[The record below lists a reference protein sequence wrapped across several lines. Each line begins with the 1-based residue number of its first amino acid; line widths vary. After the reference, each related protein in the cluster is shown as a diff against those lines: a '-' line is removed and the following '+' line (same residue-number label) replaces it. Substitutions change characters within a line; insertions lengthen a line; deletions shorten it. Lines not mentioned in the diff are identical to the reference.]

1 VWSLLRADAVP
12 PLVDPA
18 NAHRVEERYL
28 AESDIVYAVEVDGVT
43 RAYPERIIGWHG
55 SVADT
60 VNGVRILLWH
70 CPTCGG
76 ATVFNRLASDGGV
89 YTFVASGLVWDS
101 RRLFRD
107 EETNSLWDA
116 VSGRAVAGQLAEAG
130 VHLVPRVSVRTSWGD
145 WSARHPNTR
154 VLSLDTGHVRDYSPG
169 AYELSGV
176 ETTEGP
182 AFPVAHLDDRFPPMT
197 PMLAVTVGGARKA
210 YPLAAVESAGIV
222 RDTVGGTDIV
232 IVSSGPG
239 RGATVYDSL
248 GTAFVGLGGP
258 PADRVLTDGDDLTWF
273 VSEERLLNTRNSRV
287 RTSVP
292 AQVAYWFAWAGAF
305 PSTEAWRP

>member
-1 VWSLLRADAVP
+1 
-12 PLVDPA
+12 
-18 NAHRVEERYL
+18 
-28 AESDIVYAVEVDGVT
+28 
-43 RAYPERIIGWHG
+43 
-55 SVADT
+55 
-60 VNGVRILLWH
+60 
-70 CPTCGG
+70 
-76 ATVFNRLASDGGV
+76 
-89 YTFVASGLVWDS
+89 
-101 RRLFRD
+101 
-107 EETNSLWDA
+107 
-116 VSGRAVAGQLAEAG
+116 
-130 VHLVPRVSVRTSWGD
+130 
-145 WSARHPNTR
+145 
-154 VLSLDTGHVRDYSPG
+154 
-169 AYELSGV
+169 V

-305 PSTEAWRP
+305 PG